1 MNVRP
6 GLTGLLA
13 FLTYLD
19 DQNIMCDLMHT
30 SPSDI
35 NVYFTLVGKRVEV
48 RFEENEVDWCCFT
61 GDESMETDFSELEAL
76 IKAHISTRE
85 RASHKQ
91 NPGSQCPKSRNHSW
105 SAAISRIWL
114 C

>member
-1 MNVRP
+1 MRTKGPLSADAYKIIYRTTRFFLMNLRP

-19 DQNIMCDLMHT
+19 DQNIMYDLMHT

-35 NVYFTLVGKRVEV
+35 TVYFTLVGKRVEV

-76 IKAHISTRE
+76 IKAHI
-85 RASHKQ
+85 
-91 NPGSQCPKSRNHSW
+91 
-105 SAAISRIWL
+105 
-114 C
+114 